1 MSRVAVF
8 KTVPFKRDS
17 ENVVWFNSRESQQ
30 NYFASLGGKSS
41 FSALFASFPETNF
54 IPMTDTLARIVID
67 SNDIGGILLDSL
79 NYQYIIVEWAYNGIT
94 KYLYYF
100 ITDIRSKN
108 IRTYEYSL
116 ELDIF
121 NTYLFGVDWDLDNG
135 IFNVE
140 RAHIRRYLYIDNK
153 LEYYTTNFNYLFV
166 DDIEPDKISAKESIT
181 LDSEN
186 EGFYYA
192 IIKGNISSG
201 KTDWGCELYIG
212 EGSVATTST
221 DMGLLLG
228 RNVNNRNMTE
238 TAIPYIVLMFSS
250 HNSSN
255 STKGSTDI
263 SASTIH
269 RNIIAKFG
277 ENLITII
284 KSNINPSNF
293 SSWSYSNKKWLFND
307 SITDM
312 SGGTAWD
319 GINFLGF
326 FSREIGGKV
335 ESINTDI
342 KIQLYSG
349 NISKN
354 SKISDDIKMNL
365 YRDIYIST
373 SSDIKAYN
381 LLRTENFNGITF
393 YYDHYISDNGIAI
406 GIYIKDG
413 VYANNYLAGDMA
425 GKTSKLEVPTLT
437 DSYRSWQQNNK
448 NYMYTGYLIPAVS
461 GFAGVAKNTAMG
473 AAAGMMT
480 GNPMFAAIGA
490 ASGMLSSFIDMGTN
504 LANAYAHESDQFHKP
519 DKALGSASDLV
530 EQTVKFGTPSPI
542 VTIFEPIEPV
552 KNAINKMWYM
562 YGYPIRNMLAYQR
575 IFDRRTYFNYIKL
588 NEDISTRIE
597 ATTPMSNSIINAI
610 SSRFNSGIRL
620 WNGYTFDGSFKFRD
634 LENWEYDIYQQL

>member
-1 MSRVAVF
+1 
-8 KTVPFKRDS
+8 
-17 ENVVWFNSRESQQ
+17 
-30 NYFASLGGKSS
+30 
-41 FSALFASFPETNF
+41 
-54 IPMTDTLARIVID
+54 MTDTLARIVID

-79 NYQYIIVEWAYNGIT
+79 NYQYIIVEWTYNGIT

-121 NTYLFGVDWDLDNG
+121 NTYLFGIDWDLDNG

-166 DDIEPDKISAKESIT
+166 DDIEPDKISAKESIS
-181 LDSEN
+181 LDTIN
-186 EGFYYA
+186 RTFYYA
-192 IIKGNISSG
+192 IIKANVSVG
-201 KTDWGCELYIG
+201 KTDWGCTLYNG
-212 EGSVATTST
+212 VTST
-221 DMGLLLG
+221 ELSPIMGLLSG
-228 RNVNNRNMTE
+228 RANGNRQIAN
-238 TAIPYIVLMFSS
+238 TAIPYLLLMFSDYNDS
-250 HNSSN
+250 DRA
-255 STKGSTDI
+255 GTDI
-263 SASTIH
+263 SASEIH
-269 RNIIAKFG
+269 RNIIASFG
-277 ENLITII
+277 ENLLTII
-284 KSNINPSNF
+284 RSNIPPQNF
-293 SSWSYSNKKWLFND
+293 TQWKFDNNKWTYTGI
-307 SITDM
+307 SEDM
-312 SGGTAWD
+312 SGTAWKD
-319 GINFLGF
+319 ESTFVGF
-326 FSREIGGKV
+326 FAATIGGKLEEV
-335 ESINTDI
+335 SSDI
-342 KIQLYSG
+342 KIQLYGG
-349 NISKN
+349 NVSKN

-365 YRDIYIST
+365 YRDVYVST

-381 LLRTENFNGITF
+381 LLRTENFEGITF

-461 GFAGVAKNTAMG
+461 GFAEVAKNTAMG

-490 ASGMLSSFIDMGTN
+490 ASGMLSSFIGMSTN

-519 DKALGSASDLV
+519 DKALGSAADLA
-530 EQTVKFGTPSPI
+530 EQTVRFGTTSPI

-562 YGYPIRNMLAYQR
+562 YGYPIRNMLVYQR

-620 WNGYTFDGSFKFRD
+620 WNGYTFNGSFKFSD